1 MVSPLLVLVGP
12 TASGKSSLALHL
24 AQHFNGEIIS
34 CDSVAIYR
42 DMEIGTAKPSHAERA
57 LVPHHLIDVVT
68 PDQPHCSSDDR
79 SSTYIAKLPAGQSYP
94 IGCTVNYVGAR
105 DDIGGDC
112 KLEQVCKCALPGLIV
127 PAVDGGVD
135 DSGVIAPAPTG
146 TGNAVW
152 QCG

>member
-1 MVSPLLVLVGP
+1 MSCCLPAPEARSAATSRKPDAAPAKCAQGP
-12 TASGKSSLALHL
+12 FLFG
-24 AQHFNGEIIS
+24 
-34 CDSVAIYR
+34 C
-42 DMEIGTAKPSHAERA
+42 
-57 LVPHHLIDVVT
+57 DVVT